1 MCECIAQPTIELW
14 EELCAFLLCLSQY
27 LFFSLCVHVA
37 ASLRVRAHIQELLL
51 SGMPEIDVQD
61 WCRNTEYTSGYDTQE
76 PVIQVGPSATTQEP
90 NP

>member
-1 MCECIAQPTIELW
+1 MLSCCV
-14 EELCAFLLCLSQY
+14 CLSWY

-37 ASLRVRAHIQELLL
+37 ASLRVRVQIQELLL

-76 PVIQVGPSATTQEP
+76 PVIQVGPSATTPESTRDTFTFLLSTL
-90 NP
+90 